1 MFPLFDVVQAGPRR
15 YEDQGDYSRSS
26 GVRKKLYN
34 LFVAKHSSVD
44 ILRGQL
50 QQVIFVPKSLANFYI
65 WIYRRSGTVQFR
77 GTNIGQVFTI
87 FGFPFL
93 SDLDDSLPT
102 IVWEGKFSMSR
113 YLELLEQRFTLIS
126 SHRSIDHI
134 QMNLNGGLWSADW
147 LKSSFAS
154 TYSIRCVHWCETE
167 TLSRHSWESVCLFGT
182 LPRPL

>member
-26 GVRKKLYN
+26 GVRKELYN
-34 LFVAKHSSVD
+34 LFVAKHSSID

-50 QQVIFVPKSLANFYI
+50 QQVIFVPKISTYESIADQELSSTEGQTLGKFLLSLAFPSFLI
-65 WIYRRSGTVQFR
+65 WTTHYPPLYGR
-77 GTNIGQVFTI
+77 
-87 FGFPFL
+87 
-93 SDLDDSLPT
+93 
-102 IVWEGKFSMSR
+102 KFSMSR